1 MLTIEDLAM
10 EIVGEITDEHDAEV
24 GDAIVSEGNDTWTM
38 EGDVHLDEVRRIIG
52 HDLPRV
58 DVETVAGMLIAELG
72 ALPAEGDTVT
82 IDLPIDP
89 SELISDEPV
98 MYRLEVDVLRIERH
112 VPTEVRVRLVKV
124 PMAEEEQ

>member
-1 MLTIEDLAM
+1 MTCRALM
-10 EIVGEITDEHDAEV
+10 
-24 GDAIVSEGNDTWTM
+24 S
-38 EGDVHLDEVRRIIG
+38 RR
-52 HDLPRV
+52 LP
-58 DVETVAGMLIAELG
+58 ACLIAELG